1 MTERHGE
8 ENIRSKGQQGWH
20 RAERQVRQA
29 KNDALGHELD
39 TALAQYAAVEPR
51 PGFEQRLL
59 ANLRAERERATV
71 QVWWRWSAAGA
82 VAAVVLILALFL
94 SWRTRESQVSKKVGH
109 NATEASR
116 EVPKGKL
123 ANPHLPSQPV
133 APVRTAV
140 ASRSR
145 HSTAVV
151 TRAPRVEQ
159 FPSPR
164 PLSEQEEILAR
175 YVATY
180 PEHATLVAR
189 ARSEALRRD
198 AMQELRDPAGEENS
212 QP

>member
-1 MTERHGE
+1 MTESQGE
-8 ENIRSKGQQGWH
+8 ENIRSKGQQGWN

-29 KNDALGHELD
+29 KNDALEHELD
-39 TALAQYAAVEPR
+39 AALAQYAAVEPR
-51 PGFEQRLL
+51 TGLEERLL
-59 ANLRAERERATV
+59 ANLRAECERATV

-82 VAAVVLILALFL
+82 VAAAVLILTLFL
-94 SWRTRESQVSKKVGH
+94 SWRTRESQVSKAVGH

-133 APVRTAV
+133 ASVRPAV
-140 ASRSR
+140 ANRSR
-145 HSTAVV
+145 RSTAVV
-151 TRAPRVEQ
+151 TTAPRVEQ

-164 PLSEQEEILAR
+164 PLSEQEEILAC

-180 PEHATLVAR
+180 PQHATLVAR

-198 AMQELRDPAGEENS
+198 AIEELRDPAGKENS